1 MLKFKELKANLQ
13 EASNI
18 VKKVKIDRKNVVIH
32 KLAHNK
38 FKTMIDGDELDTYTN
53 EKEAMAMAK
62 EFIKQYKGR

>member
-38 FKTMIDGDELDTYTN
+38 FKTMIDGDELDTYPN

>member
-13 EASNI
+13 EASNV
-18 VKKVKIDRKNVVIH
+18 VKKLKIDRKNVVIQ

-38 FKTMIDGDELDTYTN
+38 FKTLIDGDELDTYTN

-62 EFIKQYKGR
+62 DFIKQYKGR

>member
-13 EASNI
+13 EASNV
-18 VKKVKIDRKNVVIH
+18 VKKLKINRKNVVIQ

-38 FKTMIDGDELDTYTN
+38 FKTLIDGDELDTYPN

-62 EFIKQYKGR
+62 EFIKQYKGS

>member
-1 MLKFKELKANLQ
+1 MIKFKELKANLK

-18 VKKVKIDRKNVVIH
+18 VKKVKIDRKNVVIQ

-38 FKTMIDGDELDTYTN
+38 FKTMIDGDELDTYPN
-53 EKEAMAMAK
+53 EKEAMTMAK

>member
-1 MLKFKELKANLQ
+1 MQTFKDLKGKLLLG
-13 EASNI
+13 STI
-18 VKKVKIDRKNVVIH
+18 VKKVKIDRRNVVIH

-38 FKTMIDGDELDTYTN
+38 FKTMIDGDELDTYPN

>member
-1 MLKFKELKANLQ
+1 MLKFNELKANLK

-18 VKKVKIDRKNVVIH
+18 VKKVKIDRKNVVIQ

-38 FKTMIDGDELDTYTN
+38 FKTMIDGDELDTYPN

>member
-18 VKKVKIDRKNVVIH
+18 VKKVKINRKNVVIQ
-32 KLAHNK
+32 KLAPNK
-38 FKTMIDGDELDTYTN
+38 FKTLIDGDELDTYPN

>member
-1 MLKFKELKANLQ
+1 MLKFKELKANLK

-38 FKTMIDGDELDTYTN
+38 FKTMIDGDELDTYPN

>member
-13 EASNI
+13 VASNV
-18 VKKVKIDRKNVVIH
+18 VKKLKIDRKNVVIQ

-38 FKTMIDGDELDTYTN
+38 FKTLIDGDELDTYTN

>member
-1 MLKFKELKANLQ
+1 MLKFKELKANLK

-18 VKKVKIDRKNVVIH
+18 VKKVKIDRKNVVIQ
-32 KLAHNK
+32 KLAYNK
-38 FKTMIDGDELDTYTN
+38 FKTLIDGDELDTYPN

>member
-1 MLKFKELKANLQ
+1 MIKFKELKANLQ

>member
-13 EASNI
+13 EASNV
-18 VKKVKIDRKNVVIH
+18 VKKLKIDRKNVVIQ

>member
-1 MLKFKELKANLQ
+1 MLKFKELKANLK

-18 VKKVKIDRKNVVIH
+18 VKKVKIGRKNVVIH

-38 FKTMIDGDELDTYTN
+38 FKTMIDGDELDTYPN

>member
-18 VKKVKIDRKNVVIH
+18 VKKIKINRKNVVIQ
-32 KLAHNK
+32 KVAHNK
-38 FKTMIDGDELDTYTN
+38 FKTMIDGDELDTYPN
-53 EKEAMAMAK
+53 EKEAMTMAK

>member
-1 MLKFKELKANLQ
+1 MLKFKELKANLK

-18 VKKVKIDRKNVVIH
+18 VKKIKINRKNVVIQ
-32 KLAHNK
+32 KVAHNK
-38 FKTMIDGDELDTYTN
+38 FKTMIDGDELDTYPN

>member
-1 MLKFKELKANLQ
+1 MLKFKELKANLK

-18 VKKVKIDRKNVVIH
+18 VKKVKIDRKNVVIQ

-38 FKTMIDGDELDTYTN
+38 FKTMIDGDELDTYPN

>member
-18 VKKVKIDRKNVVIH
+18 VKKVKIDRKNVVIQ
-32 KLAHNK
+32 KLAYNK
-38 FKTMIDGDELDTYTN
+38 FKTLIDGDELDTYPN

>member
-38 FKTMIDGDELDTYTN
+38 FKTMIDGD
-53 EKEAMAMAK
+53 
-62 EFIKQYKGR
+62 